1 MKTPFRTREQGFT
14 LLEMLI
20 AVGIVGILLTALIQL
35 TSNISTTSADLQN
48 RINATDAT
56 RRLGEIIT
64 QELRSSAFGVVA
76 NQPYTSGVNQISVLR
91 PMATSGNTVA
101 GVGVV
106 PTAGFELSD
115 SITAYM
121 GSLAAVP
128 SGTHLVLL
136 NGSSA
141 RLMRTSTATALGAT
155 QVFRHAGCQNV
166 LGAST
171 ATLSLV
177 TPVGFRYDSVS
188 KILYERRGT
197 AAETIMAWNVST
209 FQIRYTYLN
218 SSTGTE
224 TVSSTYQGQSF
235 SSAGAVSRLSRI
247 NLTLGITENGKT
259 QQLSNTIN
267 LVSPTGLNI
276 NNYTECT

>member
-1 MKTPFRTREQGFT
+1 MTPFQTHEKGFT
-14 LLEMLI
+14 LLEILM
-20 AVGIVGILLTALIQL
+20 AMGIVGVLLTALIQL
-35 TSNISTTSADLQN
+35 TTNVSSTSSDLQN

-56 RRLGEIIT
+56 RRLGEVIT

-76 NQPYTSGVNQISVLR
+76 NQPYPSGVNQISVLR

-106 PTAGFELSD
+106 PTASFELSD

-121 GSLAAVP
+121 GSLPAVP
-128 SGTHLVLL
+128 SGSYLVLL
-136 NGSSA
+136 NGASA
-141 RLMRTSTATALGAT
+141 RLMRTTTATVAGST
-155 QVFRHAGCQNV
+155 QVLRHAGCQNV
-166 LGAST
+166 LGSST

-177 TPVGFRYDSVS
+177 TPVGFRYDPVN
-188 KILYERRGT
+188 KMLYERRGA

-209 FQIRYTYLN
+209 FQLRYTYLN
-218 SSTGTE
+218 TSTGTE
-224 TVSSTYQGQSF
+224 TVSNTYQGQSF
-235 SSAGAVSRLSRI
+235 SNAGVISRLSRI

-276 NNYTECT
+276 NTYSECT